1 VENGGGFNAYPAG
14 RNVATA
20 KRVSE
25 GEWKAHEEWVRQM
38 SSVDENM
45 RVQRERAEGWRRAL
59 MWDNEVVDQGT
70 VDEVG
75 EDSKDG
81 DMYNCA

>member
-1 VENGGGFNAYPAG
+1 
-14 RNVATA
+14 
-20 KRVSE
+20 
-25 GEWKAHEEWVRQM
+25 M